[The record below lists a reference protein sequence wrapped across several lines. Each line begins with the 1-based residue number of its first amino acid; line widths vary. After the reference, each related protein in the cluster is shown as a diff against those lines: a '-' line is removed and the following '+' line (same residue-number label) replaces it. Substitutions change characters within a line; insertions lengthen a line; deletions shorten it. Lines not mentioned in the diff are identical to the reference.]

1 MIARDVSAA
10 LVVIGDRRLIEARAA
25 AAGIRLD
32 LPEYHANQ
40 LADHPTLLDVPLE
53 VASVAGVPDARNS
66 AHVVALLER
75 AAEGCRS
82 GEFSAMVTAPVHK
95 GVICDAGIAFTG
107 HTEFLAAHFR
117 IRQVVMML
125 VGGRMRVALAT
136 THLPLG
142 EVCAAIT
149 RPGLEQ
155 TLRIVVAELQ
165 AKFGI
170 ATPRVLVA
178 GLNPH
183 AGESGHMGR
192 EEIEI
197 IEPVLQRLRGEGFRL
212 EGPLPADTLFQP
224 KYLDGADVVL
234 AMYHDQGL
242 PVLKHAS
249 FGTGVNVTLGLPIIR
264 TSVDHGTALD
274 LAGTGRADPGSLRAA
289 VQLAQELAARPG
301 PA

>member
-1 MIARDVSAA
+1 
-10 LVVIGDRRLIEARAA
+10 
-25 AAGIRLD
+25 
-32 LPEYHANQ
+32 
-40 LADHPTLLDVPLE
+40 
-53 VASVAGVPDARNS
+53 
-66 AHVVALLER
+66 
-75 AAEGCRS
+75 
-82 GEFSAMVTAPVHK
+82 MVTAPVHK

-197 IEPVLQRLRGEGFRL
+197 IDPFCNACAAKDSGSRARC
-212 EGPLPADTLFQP
+212 P
-224 KYLDGADVVL
+224 
-234 AMYHDQGL
+234 
-242 PVLKHAS
+242 
-249 FGTGVNVTLGLPIIR
+249 R
-264 TSVDHGTALD
+264 TRCSSRSISMAPTWSWRC
-274 LAGTGRADPGSLRAA
+274 TTTRACRC
-289 VQLAQELAARPG
+289 
-301 PA
+301 